1 MSYLHLFTL
10 AVFVCEWW
18 FPTHIVLGFCFV
30 VLRLVYLVL
39 PDCPFLIVFSVF
51 SILHCIAYK
60 ISYYIISNEYVISIS
75 FC

>member
-1 MSYLHLFTL
+1 MVLF
-10 AVFVCEWW
+10 
-18 FPTHIVLGFCFV
+18 FCFV
-30 VLRLVYLVL
+30 VLRLVYPVL
-39 PDCPFLIVFSVF
+39 PDCPFLIAFSVF